1 MWNVLFETSSTTYNI
16 YCSNNNKT
24 AGRHFTTLHM
34 SDSDLQIKYLQPT
47 FTKQHCVHT
56 KWTTAG
62 KFKIIKQPKPKTPE
76 DTLKADQQDT
86 EIIKAVEFF
95 CTLKI

>member
-1 MWNVLFETSSTTYNI
+1 MCIQNEQ
-16 YCSNNNKT
+16 
-24 AGRHFTTLHM
+24 
-34 SDSDLQIKYLQPT
+34 LQKIL
-47 FTKQHCVHT
+47 
-56 KWTTAG
+56 
-62 KFKIIKQPKPKTPE
+62 KIIKQPKNPE

>member
-1 MWNVLFETSSTTYNI
+1 MRCTFWSFIHNI
-16 YCSNNNKT
+16 YCSNNKT
-24 AGRHFTTLHM
+24 ADYHFTTLHM
-34 SDSDLQIKYLQPT
+34 NGFDLQIKYLQPT
-47 FTKQHCVHT
+47 FTKWHCVHT
-56 KWTTAG
+56 KWKTAE
-62 KFKIIKQPKPKTPE
+62 KFKNNKTTQNSE